1 MEPKKMKKYTKL
13 PIPKDS
19 AWDDT
24 RFKWGGYVHWRIRYF
39 FQGIWNIIRWMPTLY
54 KDKDWDDYYITKIL
68 QKKIEFQRKLIVN
81 NNRHTRVDM
90 DNYWMTVVLNLIE
103 LEHEDFYS
111 LEKYNYITDE
121 GNIFEPKI
129 TRDDTDM
136 YLAKYPASV
145 RRVKQKYP
153 NYDFKDKQRLS
164 LYVGIYNQER
174 CRNLIFEILK
184 RKSAYW
190 WE

>member
-1 MEPKKMKKYTKL
+1 MKPKKMKKYTKL

>member
-1 MEPKKMKKYTKL
+1 MKPKKMKKYTKL

-145 RRVKQKYP
+145 R
-153 NYDFKDKQRLS
+153 
-164 LYVGIYNQER
+164 
-174 CRNLIFEILK
+174 
-184 RKSAYW
+184 
-190 WE
+190 